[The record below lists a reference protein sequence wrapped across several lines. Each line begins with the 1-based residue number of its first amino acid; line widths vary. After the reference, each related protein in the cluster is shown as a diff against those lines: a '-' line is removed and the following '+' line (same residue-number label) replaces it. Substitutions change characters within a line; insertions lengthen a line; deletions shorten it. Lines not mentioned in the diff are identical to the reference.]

1 MTPNRTAPPV
11 ARRLAERPAAPPLP
25 PAVLVGDEVAEER
38 LLLREESRLLA
49 EDTREERLLETPE
62 RIEERLEE
70 GNGLTEE
77 AGKKTV
83 STHVGNSGKGTRRTA
98 TAKGSLDILGSLN
111 LVRGTVRHKTCS
123 NR

>member
-62 RIEERLEE
+62 RTEERLEV
-70 GNGLTEE
+70 GRLT
-77 AGKKTV
+77 
-83 STHVGNSGKGTRRTA
+83 
-98 TAKGSLDILGSLN
+98 
-111 LVRGTVRHKTCS
+111 
-123 NR
+123 